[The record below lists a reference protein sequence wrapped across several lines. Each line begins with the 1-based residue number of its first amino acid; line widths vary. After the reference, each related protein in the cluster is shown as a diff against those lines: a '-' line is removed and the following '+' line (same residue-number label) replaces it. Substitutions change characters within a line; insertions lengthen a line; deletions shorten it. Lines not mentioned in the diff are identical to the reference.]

1 MNLPKLPE
9 PLMAASKMVPARGGA
24 FGAMYSE
31 AQMLQFQRDTVE
43 ACAKVIEADLYP
55 EELGAYQ
62 REYNAGIRRSAD
74 QLRKMK

>member
-43 ACAKVIEADLYP
+43 ACAKVIEADCT
-55 EELGAYQ
+55 Q
-62 REYNAGIRRSAD
+62 RNLARISANTT
-74 QLRKMK
+74 QE